1 MTEGIEDQTD
11 GGGADG
17 DGGSGDAGEPGG
29 GRETALVTG
38 ACGFV
43 GERLI
48 EMLDDEGYEVVASD
62 LAEMYEGG
70 FDDGDVEF
78 RAADL
83 TDEEQV
89 REAVDGVD
97 VVFHTAAL
105 FSYSSLIPM
114 EEFERINVEGTRV
127 LCEAMV
133 DADVDRL
140 VLWSTS
146 GVYAPPEPDE
156 LPIREDHRRGGGG
169 KYDRSKQMQEGVA
182 VEFHQEHGLGLVMLR
197 PAPIY
202 GPGSRYGIARLWK
215 AIADGVMR
223 VYPTEEGFKL
233 PLVHVE
239 DVCGAAVHLAEHGE
253 DGEAYNVV
261 DDQEYDIADVIRFVA
276 DEVDT
281 LVFPLPVGSSTVSH
295 LVRLRPLVAGGER
308 VLDAVGVDAPFEA
321 DDVHYL
327 GGNYHL
333 DNAKLLETGYELRYP
348 SYRDGLGET
357 LEKHREEGYL

>member
-1 MTEGIEDQTD
+1 MTMTEEDD
-11 GGGADG
+11 GE
-17 DGGSGDAGEPGG
+17 AGETEAGESPV
-29 GRETALVTG
+29 ALVTG

-48 EMLDDEGYEVVASD
+48 EMLEDEGYRVVASD
-62 LAEMYEGG
+62 LEEMYDGR

-89 REAVDGVD
+89 REAVEGVD

-105 FSYSSLIPM
+105 FSYSSLIPW
-114 EEFERINVEGTRV
+114 EEFERVNVEGTRV
-127 LCEAMV
+127 LCQAMA
-133 DADVDRL
+133 DADVERL

-156 LPIREDHRRGGGG
+156 LPIRESHRRGGGG
-169 KYDRSKQMQEGVA
+169 KYDRSKQMQEDVA
-182 VEFHQEHGLGLVMLR
+182 LYFHEEHGLEVVMLR

-215 AIADGVMR
+215 AIADGVLR
-223 VYPTEEGFKL
+223 VYPTEDGFKL
-233 PLVHVE
+233 PLVHVD
-239 DVCGAAVHLAEHGE
+239 DVCAAAVHLAEHGE

-261 DDQEYDIADVIRFVA
+261 DDQTYDIADVVRFVA
-276 DEVDT
+276 DVVGT
-281 LVFPLPVGSSTVSH
+281 RVFPLPVGSSTVSH
-295 LVRLRPLVAGGER
+295 LVRLQPVIAAGER
-308 VLDAVGVDAPFEA
+308 VLDAVGVDSPFEG

-327 GGNYHL
+327 AGNYHL
-333 DNAKLLETGYELRYP
+333 SNEKLLETGYELRYP
-348 SYRDGLGET
+348 SYEDGLGET
-357 LEKHREEGYL
+357 LELHREESYL

>member
-1 MTEGIEDQTD
+1 MSERDDSQTNGEGEEE
-11 GGGADG
+11 GGNVEAEGE
-17 DGGSGDAGEPGG
+17 SGP
-29 GRETALVTG
+29 ETALVTG

-48 EMLDDEGYEVVASD
+48 EMLEDEGYTVVASD
-62 LAEMYEGG
+62 LAEMYDGR
-70 FDDGDVEF
+70 FDDRAVEF

-83 TDEEQV
+83 TDEEEV
-89 REAVDGVD
+89 GEAVEGVD

-105 FSYSSLIPM
+105 FSYSSLIPW
-114 EEFERINVEGTRV
+114 EQFEHVNVEGTRV
-127 LCEAMV
+127 LCQAMV

-146 GVYAPPEPDE
+146 GVYAPPEPE
-156 LPIREDHRRGGGG
+156 EVPIRESHRRGGGG
-169 KYDRSKQMQEGVA
+169 KYDRSKQMQEDVA
-182 VEFHQEHGLGLVMLR
+182 MEYHREHGLGLVMLR

-233 PLVHVE
+233 PLVHVD
-239 DVCGAAVHLAEHGE
+239 DVCAAAVHLAEHGE

-261 DDQEYDIADVIRFVA
+261 DDQMYDIADVIRFVA
-276 DEVDT
+276 DVVGT
-281 LVFPLPVGSSTVSH
+281 RVLPVPVGSSTVSNLVH
-295 LVRLRPLVAGGER
+295 LQPVVAAGER
-308 VLDAVGVDAPFEA
+308 VLDAVGVDAPFEG

-333 DNAKLLETGYELRYP
+333 DNTKLLETGYELRYP

-357 LEKHREEGYL
+357 LEAHREEGYL